1 MAGDKLFYYQT
12 LALYAILDV
21 VILYLTFSGFVVGAN
36 RNAMYSL
43 FIFLLA
49 FSMFGL
55 FLFTEELSKNY
66 GLSSSN
72 IDFKNTSGGNI
83 QKLSSWGLILA
94 NFIAIGVYG
103 YSIAT
108 GMSVNK
114 ALGSGATEGVAPL
127 AFKPSNGQ
135 VGGRR
140 R

>member
-21 VILYLTFSGFVVGAN
+21 VILYLTFSGFLVGAN

-49 FSMFGL
+49 FSIFGL
-55 FLFTEELSKNY
+55 FLFTGELSDNY

-72 IDFKNTSGGNI
+72 IDFKNTSGGNV
-83 QKLSSWGLILA
+83 QKLTSWGLILV

-108 GMSVNK
+108 GTSASK
-114 ALGSGATEGVAPL
+114 AISGTQQPSAEVGV
-127 AFKPSNGQ
+127 GQ
-135 VGGRR
+135 GGGRR
-140 R
+140 RR